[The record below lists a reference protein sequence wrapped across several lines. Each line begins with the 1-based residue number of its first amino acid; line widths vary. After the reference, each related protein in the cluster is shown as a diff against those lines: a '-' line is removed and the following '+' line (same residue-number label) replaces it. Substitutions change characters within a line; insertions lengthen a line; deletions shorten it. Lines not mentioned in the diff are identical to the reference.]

1 MQAPV
6 PLHKLAGRYEIKEIL
21 GQGGMGLVYRAR
33 DVLIRRDVALKTL
46 RDIPESTSLQ
56 LFYKEC
62 DVLASMSH
70 PNIVE
75 IFDIGEFEED
85 GEKKPYF
92 VMPLLPGKTLDN
104 LIKTAS
110 HRLTLERTVDII
122 SQVCRGL
129 QAAHERGLVHR
140 DLKPSNI
147 FVMEDDSVKIIDFGV
162 AHITDAASTMGQKG
176 TLLYMSPEQ
185 IEMKPLSALSDIF
198 SLSVVCYEALTGRQP
213 FRRAREEDIV
223 DAILHQV
230 PPPASD
236 LNPAVGQAISRVIHK
251 GMAKQP
257 WHRFSTARDFGDT
270 INKALRNEP
279 IEFFDS
285 SRLRPRLLRCTKALE
300 EGDYQF
306 AGEILSEMEAEG
318 HIDTDIGLLRSQLDK
333 SVRQKT
339 IAQLME
345 SARTRYEEQE
355 DPLALQKLQEVLQ
368 LDPQNVAA
376 LSLKNK
382 IENRRSERQ
391 IENWYRLARQHIDN
405 HAYTHAREAL
415 QNVLQLKPQESRAV
429 QLLSEIDREE
439 EEYNKL
445 RQEKAQLH
453 RAAMEAWQR
462 GEVSTALTKLALVLE
477 LDRRAPESSNP
488 ERTATYQTFYNKVR
502 SEHDAINN
510 AYA

>member
-1 MQAPV
+1 MPAR
-6 PLHKLAGRYEIKEIL
+6 KKIKDRYDTLDIIGK
-21 GQGGMGLVYRAR
+21 GGMGLVYKAYDTVVQRE
-33 DVLIRRDVALKTL
+33 VALKTL
-46 RDIPESTSLQ
+46 RDSPSKMALD
-56 LFYKEC
+56 LFQKEC

-75 IFDIGEFEED
+75 IFDIGEFEEE
-85 GEKKPYF
+85 GKHKPYF
-92 VMPLLPGKTLDN
+92 VMPLLPGTTLDN
-104 LIKTAS
+104 LIRQAS
-110 HRLTLERTVDII
+110 HRLTVERTVQIFT
-122 SQVCRGL
+122 QTCRGL

-162 AHITDAASTMGQKG
+162 AHMSDAHSTMGQKG

-318 HIDTDIGLLRSQLDK
+318 HIDTDIGLLRSQL
-333 SVRQKT
+333 
-339 IAQLME
+339 
-345 SARTRYEEQE
+345 
-355 DPLALQKLQEVLQ
+355 
-368 LDPQNVAA
+368 
-376 LSLKNK
+376 
-382 IENRRSERQ
+382 
-391 IENWYRLARQHIDN
+391 
-405 HAYTHAREAL
+405 
-415 QNVLQLKPQESRAV
+415 
-429 QLLSEIDREE
+429 
-439 EEYNKL
+439 
-445 RQEKAQLH
+445 
-453 RAAMEAWQR
+453 
-462 GEVSTALTKLALVLE
+462 
-477 LDRRAPESSNP
+477 
-488 ERTATYQTFYNKVR
+488 
-502 SEHDAINN
+502 
-510 AYA
+510 

>member
-110 HRLTLERTVDII
+110 HRLTLERAV
-122 SQVCRGL
+122 
-129 QAAHERGLVHR
+129 
-140 DLKPSNI
+140 
-147 FVMEDDSVKIIDFGV
+147 
-162 AHITDAASTMGQKG
+162 
-176 TLLYMSPEQ
+176 
-185 IEMKPLSALSDIF
+185 DIF

-355 DPLALQKLQEVLQ
+355 DPLALQKLQQVLQ
-368 LDPQNVAA
+368 L
-376 LSLKNK
+376 
-382 IENRRSERQ
+382 
-391 IENWYRLARQHIDN
+391 
-405 HAYTHAREAL
+405 
-415 QNVLQLKPQESRAV
+415 
-429 QLLSEIDREE
+429 
-439 EEYNKL
+439 
-445 RQEKAQLH
+445 
-453 RAAMEAWQR
+453 
-462 GEVSTALTKLALVLE
+462 
-477 LDRRAPESSNP
+477 
-488 ERTATYQTFYNKVR
+488 
-502 SEHDAINN
+502 
-510 AYA
+510 